1 MTDKIVYVASPEGH
15 RQTGLNPALTAPYS
29 ESMGQFMNRRR
40 VSDGKHQLAKA
51 ALRAEYQ
58 RKAAA
63 VGMSLDAYC
72 ARFSIKLFD

>member
-1 MTDKIVYVASPEGH
+1 MNRIVYTVTA
-15 RQTGLNPALTAPYS
+15 TGRHIGKHPAMAAPYG
-29 ESMGQFMNRRR
+29 ESVKSFENRRR
-40 VSDGKHQLAKA
+40 VSDGYHQLAKA

-72 ARFSIKLFD
+72 ARFNVKLYD

>member
-1 MTDKIVYVASPEGH
+1 MNNPIVYVADGTC
-15 RQTGLNPALTAPYS
+15 RTPYVDRE
-29 ESMGQFMNRRR
+29 ESMPHFMNRRR

-63 VGMSLDAYC
+63 VGLSLDAYC
-72 ARFSIKLFD
+72 VRFNIKLWD